1 MFRAALW
8 RQMDRRTSA
17 ARTFFTLSKWIG
29 TRTQTLSAGFVGAL
43 AVYLV
48 YGPRPADP
56 AAVGFSLN
64 VAAGFSSQ
72 ILWLVTTLNE
82 LEGACLDGRWG
93 AGADGGAGSVCDL
106 VGIVRRRWV
115 FGD

>member
-1 MFRAALW
+1 VSVRAYGAERMFRAALW
-8 RQMDRRTSA
+8 RTMDRRTSA

-29 TRTQTLSAGFVGAL
+29 TRTQTLGAGFVGAL

-56 AAVGFSLN
+56 STVGFSLN

-82 LEGACLDGRWG
+82 LEGACLHS
-93 AGADGGAGSVCDL
+93 GGYGY
-106 VGIVRRRWV
+106 
-115 FGD
+115 